1 MFRAALAIVAALVAW
16 AAVATLLNFGV
27 RAAIPGY
34 HAVEQSFVFTLPMMI
49 ARLALAVAA
58 SLAAGIVARTI
69 APASRYA
76 PLVAG
81 AILLVLFV
89 PVHIQIGARLPLWY
103 HLFFLVTLVPF
114 VLLGARLKARA

>member
-1 MFRAALAIVAALVAW
+1 MGRYRNAAQLRRARRHSGLSRCRTVVRLYLADDDCAPCACGCSV
-16 AAVATLLNFGV
+16 
-27 RAAIPGY
+27 
-34 HAVEQSFVFTLPMMI
+34 
-49 ARLALAVAA
+49 
-58 SLAAGIVARTI
+58 